1 MDAPVLLTQDYM
13 PTRRHMRT
21 AHANHVEGQCA
32 DAITCI
38 DTVHVMRACVVGST
52 STEACVMHM
61 HIYAYTY
68 IYAYTSPGHTRAGGD
83 QSASG
88 GARQSHTAGAA
99 PAVAAAIPQAL
110 REERLSNAALVCTRA
125 VLCMTLWGQR
135 LQRAHPGQGSR
146 VGVQAQR

>member
-1 MDAPVLLTQDYM
+1 
-13 PTRRHMRT
+13 
-21 AHANHVEGQCA
+21 
-32 DAITCI
+32 
-38 DTVHVMRACVVGST
+38 
-52 STEACVMHM
+52 MHTHTYM
-61 HIYAYTY
+61 HIPRPA
-68 IYAYTSPGHTRAGGD
+68 TRAGGD

-135 LQRAHPGQGSR
+135 LQRASGSR
-146 VGVQAQR
+146 VSGRRTGSAVTDVDKCAEMGR